1 MLIDQIQ
8 ELKHLAHQLLYL
20 GTDDTPI
27 YADSLAKLNKEVT
40 QKANALFTAKASTNE
55 EEALLCLA
63 LLMGYNAVMYSQS
76 EIENRKQAVLDRAG
90 KILDKISPSL
100 LKCQLLTYCYGE
112 VYDEVL
118 RFGAGSKQLA
128 AIEERHCQRHIADK
142 HTKNVDAV
150 PCKRGDRIFLAQQGC
165 NTDHRAD
172 HWTEQEPCGKKD
184 RQHPVRSL

>member
-112 VYDEVL
+112 VYDEE
-118 RFGAGSKQLA
+118 LA
-128 AIEERHCQRHIADK
+128 MEAHSIIDSWGERRLSDEEQEIADTLINLENYPYPWSEIK
-142 HTKNVDAV
+142 
-150 PCKRGDRIFLAQQGC
+150 
-165 NTDHRAD
+165 
-172 HWTEQEPCGKKD
+172 E
-184 RQHPVRSL
+184 